1 MRVRSLALTTDL
13 GLAATHGIV
22 IDRGDY
28 IVVSTPDNP
37 TFYYGNYLALPAA
50 PQVGEVTYWTRR
62 FSEELGKNPE
72 IRHVTLCWDGTS
84 GEVGARDELVAAGF
98 KVELHQAMTA
108 TTVAAPA
115 IPLEIRAL
123 APQELRLTA
132 DLAFAIGDDHS
143 DHYRQFLTRQASWR
157 KALVERGLGTFWG
170 AFDRDGQTSGQ
181 LVGSLGIVPL
191 GRLARY
197 QDVQTATSHR
207 KRGIASA
214 LLATAAASP
223 HGAELVVIVAEPNSA
238 ASRVYE
244 RAGFRFAEHV
254 GSACLRRRAT

>member
-13 GLAATHGIV
+13 GVAATHGIV

-37 TFYYGNYLALPAA
+37 AFYYGNYLALPAA

-84 GEVGARDELVAAGF
+84 GEVGARDELIAAGF

-108 TTVAAPA
+108 TTVTAPP
-115 IPLEIRAL
+115 IDFEIRAL

-132 DLAFAIGDDHS
+132 DLAFANGDDHS

-157 KALVERGLGTFWG
+157 KSLVERGLGTFWG
-170 AFDRDGQTSGQ
+170 AFDRDD

-197 QDVQTATSHR
+197 QDVQTVASHR

-214 LLATAAASP
+214 LLATAAASG

-244 RAGFRFAEHV
+244 RAGFRFAEHI

>member
-37 TFYYGNYLALPAA
+37 SFYYGNYLALPAA
-50 PQVGEVTYWTRR
+50 PQVGEVAYWKRR
-62 FSEELGKNPE
+62 FAEELGANPE
-72 IRHVTLCWDGTS
+72 IRHVTLYWDGTS
-84 GEVGARDELVAAGF
+84 AEVGARDELVAAGF
-98 KVELHQAMTA
+98 TVELHQAMTA
-108 TTVAAPA
+108 TIVTAPP
-115 IPLEIRAL
+115 IPLEVRAL
-123 APQELRLTA
+123 VPNELRLTA

-143 DHYRQFLTRQASWR
+143 DYYRQFLTRQAAWR
-157 KALVERGLGTFWG
+157 KSLVERELATFWG
-170 AFDRDGQTSGQ
+170 AFDGED

-197 QDVQTATSHR
+197 QDVQTAASHR

-214 LLATAAASP
+214 LLATAAASD
-223 HGAELVVIVAEPNSA
+223 HGGELVVIVAEPNSA
-238 ASRVYE
+238 AARVYE